1 MRSININNYN
11 LPADKE
17 WQRSLVQTEFHGD
30 EGEYYI
36 IVDKKTPAGF
46 SITKQTADAV
56 SEMAWSANNNLACAI
71 SMLITTYPADDKKSA
86 EILKR
91 AEQLREAVW
100 GLKQDIDR
108 DLRGLTD

>member
-56 SEMAWSANNNLACAI
+56 SELVWQATNSLHTAT
-71 SMLITTYPADDKKSA
+71 SMLITTYPADDEKSA

-91 AEQLREAVW
+91 AEAIREQVW
-100 GLKQDIDR
+100 QLKQDVDR
-108 DLRGLTD
+108 DLRGLKD

>member
-17 WQRSLVQTEFHGD
+17 WQRTIEQTEFHGD
-30 EGEYYI
+30 NGEYYI

-56 SEMAWSANNNLACAI
+56 SELMWQANNSLHTAT

-91 AEQLREAVW
+91 AEAIREQVW
-100 GLKQDIDR
+100 QLKQDVDVE
-108 DLRGLTD
+108 LRGLRD